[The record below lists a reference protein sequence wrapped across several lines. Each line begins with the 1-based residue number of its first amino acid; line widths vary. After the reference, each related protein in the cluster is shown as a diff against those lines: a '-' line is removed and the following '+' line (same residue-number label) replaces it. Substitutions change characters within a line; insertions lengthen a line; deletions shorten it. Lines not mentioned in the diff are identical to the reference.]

1 MRRSGE
7 RTDHQMQTDTA
18 ISKRKNGKK
27 EERPVSETGMNQRQ
41 DRRNLRRVGAGY
53 EHIAGAFLEREGFR
67 ILEYN
72 FRCRT
77 GEIDIIA
84 REGDILVFAE
94 VKYRKTK
101 KRGGPFEAVDGR
113 KQYVICRCADYYR
126 ITHGVGEN
134 CPCRFDVVGILG
146 EDIRLIRNAF
156 DYIPLKRNSFRRK

>member
-1 MRRSGE
+1 
-7 RTDHQMQTDTA
+7 
-18 ISKRKNGKK
+18 
-27 EERPVSETGMNQRQ
+27 MNQRQ
-41 DRRNLRRVGAGY
+41 ERRNLRRVGAGY

-77 GEIDIIA
+77 GEIDIVA
-84 REGDILVFAE
+84 REGGILVFAE

-101 KRGGPFEAVDGR
+101 KRGGPFEAVDDR

-126 ITHGVGEN
+126 ITHGFGEN

-146 EDIRLIRNAF
+146 ERIGLIRNAF
-156 DYIPLKRNSFRRK
+156 DYIPLKRNSIRRR